1 MSKYL
6 VNDIEQLHTK
16 MGVNNVIRQLDT
28 EKLRKFME
36 FRVAFLNEEL
46 KETTD
51 AIAKEDWP
59 EVVDGLIDLVVVALG
74 TLDAYDVDIIK
85 AWTRV
90 HEANYSK
97 EPGIKPS
104 RPNPLGLPDMIK
116 PDSWV
121 APTHD
126 DNVGLMSKMTTV

>member
-16 MGVNNVIRQLDT
+16 MGVNKVIRQLDA

-51 AIAKEDWP
+51 AIANEDWP

-85 AWTRV
+85 AWTNV

-116 PDSWV
+116 PEGWV
-121 APTHD
+121 APNHD
-126 DNVGLMSKMTTV
+126 DNVGLMAKMTTD